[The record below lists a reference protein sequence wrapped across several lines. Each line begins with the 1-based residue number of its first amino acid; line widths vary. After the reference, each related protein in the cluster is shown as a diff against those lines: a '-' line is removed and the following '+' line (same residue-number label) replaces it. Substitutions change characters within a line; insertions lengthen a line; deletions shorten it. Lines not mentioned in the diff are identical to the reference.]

1 MARRRTGL
9 TLNGWL
15 VIDKPTGMT
24 SGDVVNRV
32 RRLTR
37 AAKVGHAGTLDP
49 LATGVLPLA
58 FGEAT
63 KCMDLLMGSSKCYR
77 FTLRWGVA
85 TDSDDSEGQETGQS
99 PVRPAAAE
107 VAAALPDFT
116 GHIEQ
121 VPPAFS
127 AIKVAGRRAYDL
139 ARQGAAPA
147 LAARTVRIDR
157 FTHLGGID
165 ADHADFEVVCGKGT
179 YMRAL
184 ARDLGQCLGSLAHIV
199 ALRRTRVGPFVEQA
213 AISLDKLAEVCDTTA
228 AIESLL
234 PIETALADIPAL
246 VLTGVQADRLR
257 CGQAIHV
264 LNAADGIA
272 YATNGNVP
280 VALTKVSGGEVQPV
294 RVFNL

>member
-9 TLNGWL
+9 SLNGWL

-49 LATGVLPLA
+49 LATGILPLA

-63 KCMDLLMGSSKCYR
+63 KCMDFLMGSLKGYR
-77 FTLRWGVA
+77 FTLRWGIA
-85 TDSDDSEGQETGQS
+85 TDSDDADGNETDLS
-99 PVRPAAAE
+99 PVRPTAANI
-107 VAAALPDFT
+107 AAALPDFV
-116 GHIEQ
+116 GQIEQ
-121 VPPAFS
+121 VPPAYS
-127 AIKVAGRRAYDL
+127 AIKIAGRRAYDL
-139 ARQGAAPA
+139 ARQGAMPE
-147 LAARTVRIDR
+147 LAARSVQVDR
-157 FTHLGGID
+157 FTHLGGSD
-165 ADHADFEVVCGKGT
+165 SDHAEFEVVCGKGT

-184 ARDLGQCLGSLAHIV
+184 ARDLGRRLGSHAHIV
-199 ALRRTRVGPFVEQA
+199 ALRRLRVGPFDEAA
-213 AISLDKLAEVCDTTA
+213 AISLDKLAELCDTTA

-234 PIETALADIPAL
+234 PVETALADIPAL
-246 VLTGVQADRLR
+246 ELTAIQADRLR
-257 CGQAIHV
+257 CGQVIHV
-264 LNAADGIA
+264 LNASDGIA